1 MLPVSP
7 FHKYNREKDENKWQ
21 PISFHNHKKCFEKNL
36 HDSEEVRRKKNRRTP
51 RKEGKIRHLTLD
63 LKPIC

>member
-36 HDSEEVRRKKNRRTP
+36 HDSEEVRRKKPVELQEKKVRF
-51 RKEGKIRHLTLD
+51 GTLHW
-63 LKPIC
+63 I